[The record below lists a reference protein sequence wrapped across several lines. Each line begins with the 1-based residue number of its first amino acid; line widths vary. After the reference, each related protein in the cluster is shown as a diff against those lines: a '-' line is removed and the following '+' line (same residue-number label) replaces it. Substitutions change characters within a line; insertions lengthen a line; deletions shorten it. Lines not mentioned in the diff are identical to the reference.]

1 MQQDTDKFLWYDML
15 RMPFNI
21 SKCKSLHM
29 DRSNPNH
36 IYGMGGCDIEQTVE
50 GKRPGLLADNQ
61 LNFHNHSSTAVGKAR
76 RLLGLVSQSFINLSP
91 LTSSVVFTKLLKT
104 NP

>member
-1 MQQDTDKFLWYDML
+1 MF
-15 RMPFNI
+15 
-21 SKCKSLHM
+21 
-29 DRSNPNH
+29 
-36 IYGMGGCDIEQTVE
+36 TVWVAVILN
-50 GKRPGLLADNQ
+50 KLLKERDLGVLTDNQ

-76 RLLGLVSQSFINLSP
+76 RLLGLVSQSFINLTP